1 MAFTSAEW
9 ITTADAGRLT
19 GRPAQVFRAAIGKA
33 QIPAVKDGDGFW
45 RMPRDEALA
54 WDARTPRRPR
64 PGHQLRG
71 YQQVAALLEEFG
83 TLNVGELTALL
94 GVHSGNARKHLAML
108 ARQGRARR
116 RADGQWELQP
126 LPVDAVA

>member
-1 MAFTSAEW
+1 MALTAAEW

-64 PGHQLRG
+64 PGHQVRG
-71 YQQVAALLEEFG
+71 YQQVATLLEEFG
-83 TLNVGELTALL
+83 TLNVDELSALL
-94 GVHSGNARKHLAML
+94 GVHAGNVRKHLAIL
-108 ARQGRARR
+108 DRQGRARR
-116 RADGQWELQP
+116 RVDGQWELQAQ
-126 LPVDAVA
+126 PVNAVA